1 MKISYKCK
9 DVSFSLPLP
18 LWLVDLI
25 PTAVINIA
33 VKHNAEKNKEILLS
47 NIDFSAIK
55 KSLHVLKN
63 FKGLNL
69 LELKSK
75 NGDEIVIKV

>member
-1 MKISYKCK
+1 MKISYKSK

-18 LWLVDLI
+18 VWLVDLI
-25 PTAVINIA
+25 PSSIINIA
-33 VKHNAEKNKEILLS
+33 IKHANKSEEIFLS
-47 NIDFSAIK
+47 NIDFDSIK
-55 KSLHVLKN
+55 KSLHILKK